1 MQSPFGVTHKLC
13 PFHSE
18 SPIYKPKVLPSIYIK
33 YKKLTTVYFCQM
45 ENNHYPTMTQ
55 AKSRDA
61 VVGWLWC
68 VYVGQDVPDYQAI
81 TGYS

>member
-1 MQSPFGVTHKLC
+1 M
-13 PFHSE
+13 
-18 SPIYKPKVLPSIYIK
+18 
-33 YKKLTTVYFCQM
+33 YFCQM